1 MQRAWRAPHLLI
13 SLIPEVLKQ
22 LSSLPKD
29 WVLSTVFMIEHKATP
44 EWGKCKG
51 DTCRFV
57 EKHNIRSL
65 GLTFI
70 RRQHGI
76 LYGKR
81 FIEPNN
87 LHLTKACS
95 KKLKPATATFERW
108 VQLAEGT
115 SDKKVHGF
123 PGFQHF
129 KLSLNVWKTGINQ
142 TEVIWLN
149 SKQGE
154 VPHSLY
160 YTGWPNQQ
168 NNLVR
173 HLTLQIPPA
182 YPTTKATNKRVQ
194 CSRQDNGTAWGLIL
208 HLTRSMS
215 IFVIE
220 FNVSRNDAKIFP
232 VQMSAI
238 NLDDGYLIP
247 KKASGIKLKRQRYIH
262 IFLNWETPQ
271 LSDNLN

>member
-65 GLTFI
+65 GLTCI

-95 KKLKPATATFERW
+95 KKLKPATTTFERW
-108 VQLAEGT
+108 AQLAVGT

-154 VPHSLY
+154 VAHSLY

-168 NNLVR
+168 NNLIR
-173 HLTLQIPPA
+173 HLTLQILPA
-182 YPTTKATNKRVQ
+182 YPTTKATNKSVQ

-208 HLTRSMS
+208 HLTRSMG

>member
-87 LHLTKACS
+87 LRLTKACS
-95 KKLKPATATFERW
+95 KKLKPATTTFERW
-108 VQLAEGT
+108 AQLAVGT

-168 NNLVR
+168 NNLIR
-173 HLTLQIPPA
+173 HLTLQIPSA

-208 HLTRSMS
+208 HLTRSMG